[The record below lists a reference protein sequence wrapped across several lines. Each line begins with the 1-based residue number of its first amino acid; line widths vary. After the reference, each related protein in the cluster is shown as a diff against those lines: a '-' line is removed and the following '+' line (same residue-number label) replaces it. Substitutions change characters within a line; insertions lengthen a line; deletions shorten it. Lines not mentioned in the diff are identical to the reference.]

1 MIADQNGPVDLLEL
15 ALTRCLLAY
24 QEGHTFQEALEAGRM
39 VLELEQAFDQTVPS
53 GGLLPN
59 SLSAGTGRLT
69 K

>member
-1 MIADQNGPVDLLEL
+1 MIADQDGPVDLLEV

-39 VLELEQAFDQTVPS
+39 VLELEPVDQTVPS
-53 GGLLPN
+53 GGLPPN
-59 SLSAGTGRLT
+59 SLLAGTGRLT